1 MTIINYKEIIREVQI
16 TVRKGKNYGRKIGTV
31 IFERNKRP
39 YLYVEKNFSNA
50 QMFFK
55 PQLREYMWISISA
68 LEDIKKLG
76 MLETDKIIY
85 RITGYEKTFFLIF
98 TLKEFIESNKS
109 IDYDDLQK
117 GVLWNNKP
125 RLFGDERTLDKV
137 I

>member
-1 MTIINYKEIIREVQI
+1 
-16 TVRKGKNYGRKIGTV
+16 
-31 IFERNKRP
+31 
-39 YLYVEKNFSNA
+39 
-50 QMFFK
+50 MFFK